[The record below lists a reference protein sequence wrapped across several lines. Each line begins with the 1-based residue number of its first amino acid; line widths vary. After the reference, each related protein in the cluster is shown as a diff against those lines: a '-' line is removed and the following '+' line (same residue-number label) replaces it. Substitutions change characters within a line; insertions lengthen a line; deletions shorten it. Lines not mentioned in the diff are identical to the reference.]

1 MHFTLTMMALMLLVM
16 MTATEAE
23 AQTTRGE
30 SPSGAEGM
38 SGGGGTLIVLNKDEA
53 SVSLL
58 NRETGKE
65 VGKIAVG
72 DGPHEVA
79 VSPDGKTAVVCN
91 YGTRTPGNSL
101 SLIDLPT
108 RTVTRTIDLG
118 EYKRPH
124 GILFFADGQRIVVTS
139 EVAKKLLIVDLAKGE
154 VLKAIDTEG
163 ELSHMV
169 VLSPDGRRA
178 YVANLGS
185 SSISVIDLE
194 SGTFIARIATG
205 EGAEGVDVSPDGK
218 EIWVGNRVANNVTIV
233 DATTL
238 KVVYTMDCAT
248 FPIRCKFTPD
258 GRYVL
263 VSCAS
268 SGDVVV
274 FDAKKR
280 TLIKR
285 ISMELK
291 ALEGTKDRL
300 FGDRFGRTADLAAAR
315 PGHDAVRTI
324 LVAAENDVDESA
336 QGTLAHGGNAGGKK
350 VDVAVEDLDAR
361 LRLAGGENPVQQRAQ
376 PRNRSSS

>member
-1 MHFTLTMMALMLLVM
+1 MHFTFTMMALMLLVM

-30 SPSGAEGM
+30 SPSGVEGM

-101 SLIDLPT
+101 SVIDLPT
-108 RTVTRTIDLG
+108 QIVTKTIDLG

-139 EVAKKLLIVDLAKGE
+139 EVAKKLLIVDLVKGE
-154 VLKAIDTEG
+154 VIKAIATEG
-163 ELSHMV
+163 EISHMV

-205 EGAEGVDVSPDGK
+205 EGSEGVDVSPDGK

-274 FDAKKR
+274 FDAKQR

-300 FGDRFGRTADLAAAR
+300 FGDRFGDSPVPVGILIPPDGLHAYVANTNADIITVIDLKTFEIVDRLTA
-315 PGHDAVRTI
+315 
-324 LVAAENDVDESA
+324 
-336 QGTLAHGGNAGGKK
+336 GNEPDGIGWTALELK
-350 VDVAVEDLDAR
+350 
-361 LRLAGGENPVQQRAQ
+361 P
-376 PRNRSSS
+376 

>member
-1 MHFTLTMMALMLLVM
+1 MHFTLTMMALMLIMM
-16 MTATEAE
+16 MTATGTE
-23 AQTTRGE
+23 AQTSRGE
-30 SPSGAEGM
+30 SPSKGKGI
-38 SGGGGTLIVLNKDEA
+38 SGGGTLIVLNKDEA
-53 SVSLL
+53 SISLL

-101 SLIDLPT
+101 SVIDLPT

-124 GILFFADGQRIVVTS
+124 GIMYLPGGGGERIVVTS
-139 EVAKKLLIVDLAKGE
+139 EVAKKLLIIDLAKGE
-154 VLKAIDTEG
+154 VIKAIATEG
-163 ELSHMV
+163 DISHMV

-194 SGTFIARIATG
+194 SGTFIARIETG
-205 EGAEGVDVSPDGK
+205 DGAEGVDVSPDGK
-218 EIWVGNRVANNVTIV
+218 EIWVGNRAANNVTIV
-233 DATTL
+233 DAATL
-238 KVVYTMDCAT
+238 KVVHTMDCPT

-268 SGDVVV
+268 SGDVAV

-291 ALEGTKDRL
+291 ALEGTRDRL
-300 FGDRFGRTADLAAAR
+300 FGDRFGDSPVPVGILIPPDGLHAYVANTNADIITVIDLKTFEIVDRLTA
-315 PGHDAVRTI
+315 
-324 LVAAENDVDESA
+324 
-336 QGTLAHGGNAGGKK
+336 GKEPDGIGWTPLELK
-350 VDVAVEDLDAR
+350 
-361 LRLAGGENPVQQRAQ
+361 P
-376 PRNRSSS
+376 